1 MVLKRHQA
9 LAYLQCMTCGVAW
22 KRLPYTDKC
31 GLCHQNSLAAAG
43 IVNHGLEVAL
53 AAHSNAFNIHI
64 HHQPK
69 PNTLAITPPQPTV
82 ELNTVALDQF
92 RNVGYNDADCV
103 KVYAEP
109 RVINKIDHQ
118 LGITSR
124 SYSPETLMEE
134 IIADLL
140 KGWNITWLKT
150 HLFPLIKETTELCF
164 HGNQNPL
171 ANAEHL
177 AVLDFYQVHK
187 NAGNHEAYFT
197 KMPKHAA
204 VMKGR
209 VIAIELWMKGQEPTA
224 STSAPSSSVK
234 SSIVKKRKLAA
245 SKANEAEQ
253 TPSKRPRISGTIET
267 NFVRQLPGPD
277 PTKSTK
283 ITLLFPKISI
293 EQESCKVKINWPAP
307 NATATAATE
316 AALISD
322 DIFHSGK
329 MKHCYKLS
337 IGEDQF
343 IAKHFFE
350 IGRGEDEVSLS
361 ENKTNLEAELIRCEM
376 ARWFLK
382 CFRIATDEINM
393 ETAKNFEITQCRLA
407 QEVVKVGAK
416 PSPASGV
423 VPEVFESAPA
433 TWQNKCAGARLW
445 NGSVIRYDTRGEVSV
460 DSSGHLPYTGHNEV
474 DVEAFPHPAIQ
485 LYHTTSR
492 IVWLLE
498 PLRNTSVTHYTGTM
512 EHPAGT
518 GQLVHTLSAFVH
530 YAFQFSC
537 GNILFADIQGSSG
550 RLTTKTMGII
560 IFDLMSHT
568 PEEDSGVGDHSP
580 NGIERWRDQHDCNIF
595 CKRLEL
601 EVGDSD
607 DEEEQ

>member
-1 MVLKRHQA
+1 MSVPPASTPTITENLHSQCCNDSPSDGCGLSFPGKTAPGLCQKCTLLDTLEPNSEKYHQA

-53 AAHSNAFNIHI
+53 AARSNAFNIRI
-64 HHQPK
+64 HRQPK
-69 PNTLAITPPQPTV
+69 PNALAITPPQPTV

-150 HLFPLIKETTELCF
+150 HLFPLIKETTELRF

-234 SSIVKKRKLAA
+234 SSTVKKRKSAA

-277 PTKSTK
+277 PTKSTE

-293 EQESCKVKINWPAP
+293 EQESCK
-307 NATATAATE
+307 
-316 AALISD
+316 
-322 DIFHSGK
+322 
-329 MKHCYKLS
+329 LS

-343 IAKHFFE
+343 IAKRFFE

-433 TWQNKCAGARLW
+433 T
-445 NGSVIRYDTRGEVSV
+445 
-460 DSSGHLPYTGHNEV
+460 
-474 DVEAFPHPAIQ
+474 
-485 LYHTTSR
+485 SR

-498 PLRNTSVTHYTGTM
+498 PLRNASVTHYTGTM

-518 GQLVHTLSAFVH
+518 GQLAHTLSAFVH

-568 PEEDSGVGDHSP
+568 PEEDSGVGDHGP